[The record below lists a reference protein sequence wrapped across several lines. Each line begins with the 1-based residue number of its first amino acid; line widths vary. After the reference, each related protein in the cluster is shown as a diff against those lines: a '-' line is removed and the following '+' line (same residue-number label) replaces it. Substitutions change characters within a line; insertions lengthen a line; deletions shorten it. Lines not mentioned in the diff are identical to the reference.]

1 MTPRTHAEH
10 ATATKVATPC
20 TAHHVNYGGGCLNCG
35 WTPRTLNTRPTDA
48 ELAELLDGAHDAL
61 FAKWQDDHYSDGTT
75 TEEDNDLLAFVGK
88 LREASLALEA
98 ASAEPSPLAHITTI
112 GQLFEVID
120 YDFDGS
126 GLTVTDGNLL
136 ANTIANTFPA
146 LINDMPHLVTTDD
159 EAASLHRPDC
169 SPDCSTHHRMT
180 NEAPYNDES
189 YTVSGVDYTFTEGC

>member
-1 MTPRTHAEH
+1 MTPRT
-10 ATATKVATPC
+10 P
-20 TAHHVNYGGGCLNCG
+20 
-35 WTPRTLNTRPTDA
+35 NTRPTDA
-48 ELAELLDGAHDAL
+48 ELVKLLRLTHAPLTDSRLSCKGCGVAWPCSGAQAAD
-61 FAKWQDDHYSDGTT
+61 
-75 TEEDNDLLAFVGK
+75 
-88 LREASLALEA
+88 ALEA
-98 ASAEPSPLAHITTI
+98 ASAEPPPPLAHITTI

-146 LINDMPHLVTTDD
+146 LINDMPHLVKTDD
-159 EAASLHRPDC
+159 EAGSLHRPDC

>member
-1 MTPRTHAEH
+1 MM
-10 ATATKVATPC
+10 
-20 TAHHVNYGGGCLNCG
+20 
-35 WTPRTLNTRPTDA
+35 
-48 ELAELLDGAHDAL
+48 
-61 FAKWQDDHYSDGTT
+61 
-75 TEEDNDLLAFVGK
+75 
-88 LREASLALEA
+88 ASALEA
-98 ASAEPSPLAHITTI
+98 ASAEPPPPLAHITTI

-120 YDFDGS
+120 WDFDGS

-146 LINDMPHLVTTDD
+146 LINDMPHFVKTDD
-159 EAASLHRPDC
+159 EAGSLHRPDC